1 MVTKLKSK
9 KSKIGRKLILSY
21 LIILI
26 IAFLVVGI
34 IFSFTLK
41 NYLLRQATRELRD
54 EGQKIAK
61 ALSNVSINKTS
72 INQRLRGMVELRI
85 AGKYI
90 NGKVLVLNKDKEII
104 FPVSVDKRLDNKF
117 LLKLKRLESFKN
129 KGYVI
134 VRVPIINKTN
144 NIIGYVVLYTRVK
157 EINELNRIMFNIL
170 LFSFSIAMIVAL
182 IISFV
187 LEKGLVTPITKLRN
201 TMINFSIRNF
211 NEDIVV
217 KTNDEIQ
224 ELAES
229 FNIMAHKLKD
239 YDEAQKRFLQN
250 ASHELKTPLMS
261 IQGYAEAI
269 KDGVIEGEELD
280 EGLDIIIN
288 ESQRLKKLV
297 EEIIYLTKL
306 ENVEETFNFKN
317 HNLNEIIQDSV
328 KSIKP
333 LANEKCI
340 EIIITSEKNFIRSF
354 DIDKMKRVFIN
365 LLGNGIRYAKSKI
378 LVDVIEKQ
386 DRFIIE
392 IIDDG
397 NGFVN
402 NEEMKIFDRF
412 YKGKK
417 GGSGIGLAIT
427 KAIVEGHGGKI
438 CAYNHQKLGAVFRIE
453 LPKEVI

>member
-1 MVTKLKSK
+1 MDIKLKSK
-9 KSKIGRKLILSY
+9 KGKIGRKLILSY
-21 LIILI
+21 LTILI

-34 IFSFTLK
+34 IFSFTLR
-41 NYLLRQATRELRD
+41 NYLLRQAVRELRN

-61 ALSNVSINKTS
+61 ALSNIPINKTN
-72 INQRLRGMVELRI
+72 INKRLKAMVELKI

-117 LLKLKRLESFKN
+117 LLKLKRLENFKN

-134 VRVPIINKTN
+134 VRVPIINK
-144 NIIGYVVLYTRVK
+144 ISKVIGYVVLYTRVK
-157 EINELNRIMFNIL
+157 EINELNKIIFNIL
-170 LFSFSIAMIVAL
+170 LFSFSIAMTVAL

-187 LEKGLVTPITKLRN
+187 LEKGLVTPIAKLRDS
-201 TMINFSIRNF
+201 MINFSIRNF

-229 FNIMAHKLKD
+229 FNIMAHKLRS
-239 YDEAQKRFLQN
+239 YDESQKRFLQN

-269 KDGVIEGEELD
+269 KDGVIEGKELD
-280 EGLDIIIN
+280 EGLDIIID

-306 ENVEETFNFKN
+306 ENVEETFEFKEYS
-317 HNLNEIIQDSV
+317 LKDIVEESI

-333 LANEKCI
+333 LADERGIKI
-340 EIIITSEKNFIRSF
+340 ELKNGKDFKGYF
-354 DIDKMKRVFIN
+354 DIEKMKRVFIN
-365 LLGNGIRYAKSKI
+365 LLGNSIRYGKNKI
-378 LVDVIEKQ
+378 FIYMAEREDKY
-386 DRFIIE
+386 IIE
-392 IIDDG
+392 VIDDG
-397 NGFVN
+397 EGFKN
-402 NEEMKIFDRF
+402 NEESKIFDRF
-412 YKGKK
+412 YKGED

-427 KAIVEGHGGKI
+427 KAIVEVHRGKI
-438 CAYNHQKLGAVFRIE
+438 NAYNHQNLGAVFKIE
-453 LPKEVI
+453 LPK